1 MYHRNSVIDEQFYKA
16 IAYYRLSKEDRR
28 KSESDSIANQRK
40 LVMDFISAMS
50 LFIIV

>member
-28 KSESDSIANQRK
+28 KSETDSMAVLKEAAR
-40 LVMDFISAMS
+40 FIS
-50 LFIIV
+50 LIREGN